1 MAASACVIQLRVAD
15 PKVGTKLLPKD
26 AVCELLDSLEQARVA
41 WRPSQLCQWLLH
53 ITITDLIVNEAV
65 KHSDHVPTMYESL
78 VAVGSLALE
87 ANTKVILASVLIY
100 FFHSS
105 C

>member
-65 KHSDHVPTMYESL
+65 KHSDHVPTMYES
-78 VAVGSLALE
+78 VVGRLFGARSEYQSHFGECIDLLF
-87 ANTKVILASVLIY
+87 S
-100 FFHSS
+100 
-105 C
+105 